1 MTFPPSA
8 YWLLTWEPSQYLLL
22 CLVSK
27 LIQTSWS
34 LSWCNPKNICERI
47 MYHGSISNMT
57 RFPLASDLRRG
68 FIWVKVQRTS
78 EKRIKNVFT
87 HGQWTRGGSHGK
99 LREEAESL
107 LILYETAKIAAN
119 ESNEVAECSWFRHRI
134 IQALWWMWRRLDTA
148 EIKSV
153 GRFSLCNRSLCGWD
167 NTAR

>member
-1 MTFPPSA
+1 M
-8 YWLLTWEPSQYLLL
+8 WEPSQYLLL

-27 LIQTSWS
+27 LIQTWNF
-34 LSWCNPKNICERI
+34 SWCNPKNICERI
-47 MYHGSISNMT
+47 TYHGSISNMT

-78 EKRIKNVFT
+78 EQRVKTVFT

-99 LREEAESL
+99 FKDEESRY
-107 LILYETAKIAAN
+107 ILCETAKIAAN
-119 ESNEVAECSWFRHRI
+119 KPKEVAECSWFRHWI

-148 EIKSV
+148 EITSV
-153 GRFSLCNRSLCGWD
+153 GRFSPSHRSLCGWD